1 MYRIAAV
8 EDDELMQK
16 TLESIV
22 SLEGFEFVLY
32 PDGGTALA
40 HAAGDRPDLI
50 LLDMHLPD
58 MSGHEICRRL
68 KADAR
73 TSHVPVVMLT
83 GEARELENRVKGLD
97 AGAEDYL
104 FKPVSPKVLMA
115 RIRSI
120 LKVAGKPAR

>member
-8 EDDELMQK
+8 EDDSLMQK

-32 PDGGTALA
+32 PDGNTALA
-40 HAAGDRPDLI
+40 NAHADRPDLI

-58 MSGHEICRRL
+58 MTGHEICRRL

-73 TSHVPVVMLT
+73 TQHVPVVMLT
-83 GEARELENRVKGLD
+83 GEARELESRVKGLE

-104 FKPVSPKVLMA
+104 FKPIGAKVLIA